1 MASAAVE
8 QILANDAE
16 CATIVLAMTSDGDV
30 QVERKSTDSVG
41 DVAQTLLPDTIAF
54 VYGRVML
61 DEQKGGLEVES
72 VGRRK
77 LVLLTWLGAEVSA
90 AQRGKAGEMR
100 VALNKALPGLTVH
113 VEVQATNAAEA
124 EQATILQKVKTSSG
138 AFYDNGAEGADQT
151 VESVK
156 AETAAPTAKA
166 APKGGRKLVKRAAS

>member
-1 MASAAVE
+1 MAAALE
-8 QILANDAE
+8 SLRAE
-16 CATIVLAMTSDGDV
+16 
-30 QVERKSTDSVG
+30 
-41 DVAQTLLPDTIAF
+41 
-54 VYGRVML
+54 
-61 DEQKGGLEVES
+61 
-72 VGRRK
+72 
-77 LVLLTWLGAEVSA
+77 
-90 AQRGKAGEMR
+90 
-100 VALNKALPGLTVH
+100 ALPGLTVH